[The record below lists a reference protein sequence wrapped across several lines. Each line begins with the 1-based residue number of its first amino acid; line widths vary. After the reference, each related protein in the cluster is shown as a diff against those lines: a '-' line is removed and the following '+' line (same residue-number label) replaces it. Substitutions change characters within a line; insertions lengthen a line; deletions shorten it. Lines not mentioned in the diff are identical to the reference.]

1 MVPCG
6 LCDCL
11 AAWVALTG
19 TGRFS
24 HFSQAVS
31 KRTSVNSAFQVTGQL
46 VASCE
51 QLSSRDFAIQLSSFC
66 SGAHSGAEQWCKQ
79 GLPSAYPFL
88 LLSTSLAP
96 FPDHPQKRHRFF
108 SSSPLPSS
116 SAPLPI
122 SVVAGLG
129 PEGRMEEVLNSICC
143 KVLPSDLCCGRVP
156 CWLFSMRFWINMKS
170 HLLTVISAKIFQL
183 SSGGT
188 LLPET
193 PASRNTP
200 AALGQ
205 TSLCGPAV
213 TWE

>member
-79 GLPSAYPFL
+79 GLPSAHPFL

-96 FPDHPQKRHRFF
+96 FPDHPQKRQGFF
-108 SSSPLPSS
+108 SSPLPSS
-116 SAPLPI
+116 SALLQSPWLLGWAQREEWRKSSI
-122 SVVAGLG
+122 VYAVKCFQVTCVVAG
-129 PEGRMEEVLNSICC
+129 S
-143 KVLPSDLCCGRVP
+143 RV
-156 CWLFSMRFWINMKS
+156 
-170 HLLTVISAKIFQL
+170 
-183 SSGGT
+183 G
-188 LLPET
+188 
-193 PASRNTP
+193 
-200 AALGQ
+200 
-205 TSLCGPAV
+205 SLA
-213 TWE
+213 